1 MTELFPFRNF
11 KMVARFSIFTIS
23 ILRVCCLN
31 CAGPLLFLIHFQLPP
46 VIKNMAFQKFS
57 NMEQS
62 LFTRFV
68 RLGVPTV
75 QLDAQGRARSRY
87 IAYVLFGCLSNKCV
101 TQQQRRSLATKT
113 SPSNKCVTVEQIRHR
128 TRLPQKEKI
137 TCLSSCA
144 FPFWHTLWSSSNL
157 KWWKE
162 NVTMPVSFH
171 TAHSTLIPGKSVYN
185 LLPKQIVSVAIG
197 SQW

>member
-101 TQQQRRSLATKT
+101 TQQQIRSLATKT

-128 TRLPQKEKI
+128 TRSPQKKRKQ
-137 TCLSSCA
+137 LVSLPVH
-144 FPFWHTLWSSSNL
+144 FHFGTLFGVL
-157 KWWKE
+157 
-162 NVTMPVSFH
+162 
-171 TAHSTLIPGKSVYN
+171 
-185 LLPKQIVSVAIG
+185 QI
-197 SQW
+197 